1 MSSSSKPDAAGSIE
15 SGSVESRPRS
25 SLRGLPGQVRPRKQK
40 GENLRGW
47 QAPLAHAVLSA
58 LLGCQLLYTH
68 LPVLPSTRGMSVLVW
83 LSIGWVNLRCLHTQR
98 CCRCACPCTCS
109 CRHGLPPNGTFRAS
123 SACRH
128 MFIRGILHKRNF
140 YIHVKSN
147 STTKLVCRARD
158 TKGWDAQVREQEKSA
173 K

>member
-1 MSSSSKPDAAGSIE
+1 MS
-15 SGSVESRPRS
+15 RS
-25 SLRGLPGQVRPRKQK
+25 SLVRARRCGAYQARCARGNKKARISEDGRLPWLMRYC
-40 GENLRGW
+40 LRSWG
-47 QAPLAHAVLSA
+47 ASD
-58 LLGCQLLYTH
+58 CTRIFLYFH
-68 LPVLPSTRGMSVLVW
+68 PHVVCPCWSG

-98 CCRCACPCTCS
+98 CWRCACPCTCS
-109 CRHGLPPNGTFRAS
+109 CRHGLPPNRTFRAN

-128 MFIRGILHKRNF
+128 MLIRGVLHKRNF
-140 YIHVKSN
+140 YIYVEGN